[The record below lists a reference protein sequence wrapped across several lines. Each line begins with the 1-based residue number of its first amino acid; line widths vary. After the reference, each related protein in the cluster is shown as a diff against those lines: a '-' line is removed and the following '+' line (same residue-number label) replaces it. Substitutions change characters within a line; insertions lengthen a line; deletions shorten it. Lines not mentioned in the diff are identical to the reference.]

1 MKISEQEAAI
11 ERIKA
16 TEQVL
21 KESLTVPETR
31 DLVKNI
37 KAKYLTS
44 EQSESKEVKVIIQTI
59 SSGLSEMTL
68 ANASREQLQ
77 SLQEILEQKLNEIG
91 KLIE

>member
-1 MKISEQEAAI
+1 MGSI

-21 KESLTVPETR
+21 NESLTVPETG

-37 KAKYLTS
+37 KAKYLIS
-44 EQSESKEVKVIIQTI
+44 EQSESKEIKVVIQKI
-59 SSGLSEMTL
+59 SSGLSEITL

-77 SLQEILEQKLNEIG
+77 SLQEILEHKLKEIG
-91 KLIE
+91 KLIG